1 MLAPLLAAVLFSTT
15 PNTGLQSGPAQ
26 VQPAIPS
33 ANTPTDL
40 EDVVVEGRRLNEQV
54 QSFVREVGQPSNGR
68 GLARWRNGLCAGVAN
83 LETDAAQYLVDRV
96 SDVARDLG
104 LRAGAPGCAPNVL
117 IIVTPDAQAFTPQF
131 VALRPRAFRV
141 GGSGMDT
148 GSSGLR
154 AFENSDAAV
163 RWWHVSVPVDQ
174 TGEIAVRLPGYC
186 GGICESRDGNPM
198 NMAPHI
204 KAVASRLL
212 SSTEDDMQRVLIIVD
227 ADKISGV
234 DLDQLG
240 DYVAMIALAQINP
253 EADTTGYSSVLNL
266 FNDPE
271 HTPGL
276 TNWDRTYLEG
286 LYGAVRT
293 RLNRNTARGEIAS
306 SIIRA
311 HHRLVAREDEQP

>member
-1 MLAPLLAAVLFSTT
+1 MIAPLLAALLFSTT
-15 PNTGLQSGPAQ
+15 PGASLPAGVAQ

-33 ANTPTDL
+33 ANAPTDL
-40 EDVVVEGRRLNEQV
+40 EDVVVEGRRLNDQV

-83 LETDAAQYLVDRV
+83 LQTDAAQHLVDRV
-96 SDVARDLG
+96 SDVARNLG

-117 IIVTPDAQAFTPQF
+117 VIVTPNAQAFTPQF
-131 VALRPRAFRV
+131 VALRPSLFRV
-141 GGSGMDT
+141 GGPGMDT

-174 TGEIAVRLPGYC
+174 TGEIAVRIPGYC
-186 GGICESRDGNPM
+186 SGICVSRDGSPM
-198 NMAPHI
+198 AMAPQI
-204 KAVASRLL
+204 KTFASRLL
-212 SSTEDDMQRVLIIVD
+212 SATEDDIQRVFIIVD

-234 DLDQLG
+234 NLDQLG

-271 HTPGL
+271 HSPGL
-276 TNWDRTYLEG
+276 TNWDKTYLEG

-293 RLNRNTARGEIAS
+293 RQNPNTARGEIAS